1 MVKASFSTKSKF
13 TLGPGN
19 CWCLSWA
26 RLCKA
31 NLKGWSQRP
40 GQWEALV
47 GEYRGFGA
55 YFPPFPTRVWVFGS
69 ERSCVPLAVYY
80 WVGQKV
86 GSVRRLSPVLSSVRL
101 FATTRTIA
109 CLAPLFM
116 GFSRQKYWSGLP
128 CSPPGD
134 LPDPEIKHESLAS
147 PEWAGPFFFKKKK
160 KKKNHWATWATL
172 VVLNCPLTSFETI
185 LLNCIVTANPVR
197 PTEGSTWWKQSAIS
211 QQRTYNLSG

>member
-31 NLKGWSQRP
+31 DLKGWSQRP

-47 GEYRGFGA
+47 GEHRGWGA
-55 YFPPFPTRVWVFGS
+55 YFPPFPTRVRVFGS
-69 ERSCVPLAVYY
+69 ESSCVPLAVYY

-109 CLAPLFM
+109 RLAPLFM

-147 PEWAGPFFFKKKK
+147 PSLVLDSLPLC
-160 KKKNHWATWATL
+160 TWVA
-172 VVLNCPLTSFETI
+172 LTVCG
-185 LLNCIVTANPVR
+185 NTAKSV
-197 PTEGSTWWKQSAIS
+197 
-211 QQRTYNLSG
+211 Y